1 MSESKKRW
9 RGLVKL
15 VGEAVEN
22 GSRAV
27 EKVHLETARRP
38 FAILEHIPGVAT
50 PAKVVHG
57 VHDLSV
63 SSVYFTI
70 RAVNHV
76 VVTSVDLA
84 LDTFGKGERAAAPK
98 ADEPQADEPKV

>member
-1 MSESKKRW
+1 MSDKKRL
-9 RGLVKL
+9 RGLAKL
-15 VGEAVEN
+15 VRDAVEH

-38 FAILEHIPGVAT
+38 FAILEHVPGIET
-50 PAKVVHG
+50 PVKVVHG
-57 VHDLSV
+57 VHDLTV

-76 VVTSVDLA
+76 VGSGIDLA
-84 LDTFGKGERAAAPK
+84 FDTFGGTEKP
-98 ADEPQADEPKV
+98 ADEPKADG